1 MFFPPTLFCM
11 AFFKFRDKTG
21 TAEASTADTVPAQSV
36 EELRRRAKYR
46 LVGAAVL
53 VLIGVVGLPLLLDGQ
68 PRPIAVNTP
77 IDIPDR
83 DKVLPLVLPA
93 PVAKPAPTAPLANA
107 VPPAPTVSSE
117 SVVSKVPEAS
127 KELSSTQSQIAP
139 AVSAK
144 AVVASAPQAA
154 VKSPDDSRAKSIL
167 EGRSDPSTPAVV
179 AAAPAKPDAAPAA
192 EQRFVVQVGAFADNA
207 RAHEVRLKVEKAGL
221 KTYTQVAQ
229 TKDGRRVR
237 VRVGPFATKAEAE
250 RAVAKI
256 KKLDLPA
263 AVLTL

>member
-1 MFFPPTLFCM
+1 M
-11 AFFKFRDKTG
+11 AFFKFRNKSGAPD
-21 TAEASTADTVPAQSV
+21 ASAADTMPAQSV
-36 EELRRRAKYR
+36 QELRRRAKYR

-53 VLIGVVGLPLLLDGQ
+53 VLIGVVGLPLLMDGQ

-83 DKVLPLVLPA
+83 DKVLPLVLPT
-93 PVAKPAPTAPLANA
+93 PVAKSASDASAASAIRPASA
-107 VPPAPTVSSE
+107 VSSE
-117 SVVSKVPEAS
+117 PFVSRTPEAS
-127 KELSSTQSQIAP
+127 RVLAP
-139 AVSAK
+139 KQDSAVPSVSAMV
-144 AVVASAPQAA
+144 VVASAPQAA
-154 VKSPDDSRAKSIL
+154 VKSGDDNRAKSIL
-167 EGRSDPSTPAVV
+167 EGRSDPSTPPVV
-179 AAAPAKPDAAPAA
+179 ATAPAQRSSAPPAD
-192 EQRFVVQVGAFADNA
+192 QRLVVQVGAFADNA

-221 KTYTQVAQ
+221 KTYTQVAE
-229 TKDGRRVR
+229 TKDGRRIR